1 MQKYNWNYP
10 TTVWVGE
17 DRIKDLGNACT
28 KLNIKK
34 PLLVTD
40 SGLAQSEIVKNTL
53 ANLKENNIP
62 VELYSNVVGNPTGT
76 NVNEGVAFYKQ
87 NNCDGVIAFG
97 GGSGLD
103 VGKAIAFM
111 SGQILP
117 IWDFEDVG
125 DNWTRANSETI
136 APIIAV
142 PTTAGTGSETGRASV
157 ILNEDTGVKNIIFH
171 PKFLPSIVILDPLLT
186 LGLPAK
192 ITAAT
197 GMDALAHNLEAYC
210 APGFHP
216 MADGIALEGM
226 RLINKWLLEAVNN
239 GSNVEARMNMLTAA
253 SMGSTAFHK
262 GLGAIHSLSHPVN
275 ALNNVHHGLSNA
287 IFMPY
292 VLTFNKDV
300 IEEKI
305 IKICNYLELQDR
317 TFNGFINWVL
327 DLRKK
332 LNMPHKL
339 SEVIKEED
347 FDLARLS
354 KMALADPSTG
364 GNPKPLTEND
374 MKVMYQHSMSGTL
387 FE

>member
-1 MQKYNWNYP
+1 MSKFNWNYP
-10 TTVWVGE
+10 TTMWVGE
-17 DRIKDLGNACT
+17 NRIKDIGLACKT
-28 KLNIKK
+28 LNIKK

-40 SGLAQSEIVKNTL
+40 SGLANSEIVKKTL
-53 ANLKENNIP
+53 EKLNNENIIT
-62 VELYSNVVGNPTGT
+62 EIYSNVTGNPTGT
-76 NVNEGVAFYKQ
+76 NVNEGVIYYKKK
-87 NNCDGVIAFG
+87 NCDGVIAFG

-103 VGKAIAFM
+103 VGKAVAFM
-111 SGQILP
+111 SGQTLP

-125 DNWTRANSETI
+125 DNWTKANSDKI

-157 ILNEDTGVKNIIFH
+157 ILNEETGVKNIIFH

-186 LGLPAK
+186 VGLPPK

-226 RLINKWLLEAVNN
+226 KLIKKWLLEAVNN

-253 SMGSTAFHK
+253 SMGSTAFQK

-300 IEEKI
+300 IENKI
-305 IKICNYLELQDR
+305 IKVCEYLEIE
-317 TFNGFINWVL
+317 GKI
-327 DLRKK
+327 
-332 LNMPHKL
+332 
-339 SEVIKEED
+339 I
-347 FDLARLS
+347 
-354 KMALADPSTG
+354 
-364 GNPKPLTEND
+364 
-374 MKVMYQHSMSGTL
+374 
-387 FE
+387 